1 MPVCMV
7 LRSAHRTEAADPG
20 LKEPEVFPSAS
31 YRLRYLE
38 ARFSPASLI
47 GLHCSKV
54 VRGIR
59 EAEGIKVGSSR
70 ARKTEAGIRYICLK
84 YTARTTRFKPGGS
97 DSTGIGYSTE
107 DVHSSCVQEQPPQ
120 ADSTA
125 PGSKQKAH
133 L

>member
-1 MPVCMV
+1 MPVCMI
-7 LRSAHRTEAADPG
+7 LCSAHRTEAADPRF
-20 LKEPEVFPSAS
+20 KTEVFPSAS

-84 YTARTTRFKPGGS
+84 YIGRTTRFKPGGS

-107 DVHSSCVQEQPPQ
+107 DVHSSSLCPG
-120 ADSTA
+120 TA
-125 PGSKQKAH
+125 AAT
-133 L
+133 